1 MKTKI
6 ESDVNVVWQHDQTYS
21 ILRKQATK
29 LKDVYDLL
37 LQSPMIVKNCLP
49 CPLEIELT
57 EKQLVTDSKMPQ
69 PLAVSRKQTVL
80 DEEGGYTRSV
90 KLEKEEEKFL

>member
-80 DEEGGYTRSV
+80 DEEGGYNRSV